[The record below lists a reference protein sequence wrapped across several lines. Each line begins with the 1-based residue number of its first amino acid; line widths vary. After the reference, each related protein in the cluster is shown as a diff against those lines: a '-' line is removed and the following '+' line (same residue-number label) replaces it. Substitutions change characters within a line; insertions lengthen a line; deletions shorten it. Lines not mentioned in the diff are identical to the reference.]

1 MLVET
6 ASLKNSTQTKAEE
19 IKSPSAYKSERIGG
33 SKKTMKKI
41 LIVDDDKTI
50 RTVLTRYL
58 ENRGYQVEQVT
69 SGAQALVAVGKNP
82 PDLVVSDVMMPEMDG
97 IEFCRRLRA
106 TPSGQLMPFIF
117 LSGKKELEDRI
128 QGHSIGADDY
138 LTKPVDPR
146 ELIAKIESQLERSRR
161 IHSEIVRLMQL
172 TVGLQTNQTITEY
185 SASLAEVQSE
195 TEVEIVVPLNPL
207 PLTPA
212 EERVFWEVIQGLT
225 NKQISDRLFISP
237 RTVQTHLSSILNKLE
252 LENRAQLVRFAYE
265 QGYQPLT
272 DVEREVQG

>member
-1 MLVET
+1 
-6 ASLKNSTQTKAEE
+6 
-19 IKSPSAYKSERIGG
+19 
-33 SKKTMKKI
+33 MKKI
-41 LIVDDDKTI
+41 LVVDDDRTM

-69 SGAQALVAVGKNP
+69 SGAEALVAVTKNP
-82 PDLVVSDVMMPEMDG
+82 PDLIVSDIMMPEMDG
-97 IEFCRRLRA
+97 LEFCRRLRA

-117 LSGKKELEDRI
+117 LSGKGELEDRI
-128 QGHSIGADDY
+128 HGHSMGADDY

-146 ELIAKIESQLERSRR
+146 ELVAKIESQLERSRR

-172 TVGLQTNQTITEY
+172 TIGTQLTQLTEENPTVN
-185 SASLAEVQSE
+185 SSEPE
-195 TEVEIVVPLNPL
+195 TEIVPLDPL

-272 DVEREVQG
+272 DNIEREVQS

>member
-1 MLVET
+1 
-6 ASLKNSTQTKAEE
+6 
-19 IKSPSAYKSERIGG
+19 
-33 SKKTMKKI
+33 MKKI
-41 LIVDDDKTI
+41 LIVDDDRTM

-69 SGAQALVAVGKNP
+69 SGDEALSAVAKNP

-97 IEFCRRLRA
+97 LEFCRRLRS

-117 LSGKKELEDRI
+117 LSGKGEIEDRI
-128 QGHSIGADDY
+128 HGHSIGADDY

-146 ELIAKIESQLERSRR
+146 ELVAKIEAQLERSRR

-172 TVGLQTNQTITEY
+172 AVGSSTSEPVTK
-185 SASLAEVQSE
+185 SLTLETSE
-195 TEVEIVVPLNPL
+195 LSDNEEETLTLTPL

-225 NKQISDRLFISP
+225 NKQISERLFISP
-237 RTVQTHLSSILNKLE
+237 RTVQTHLSRILNKLE
-252 LENRAQLVRFAYE
+252 LENRSQLVRFAYE
-265 QGYQPLT
+265 QGYQLPP
-272 DVEREVQG
+272 EE